1 LLSGAPSL
9 RFEARD
15 GSSGAGRVA
24 SSASWGDL
32 ARSLKGPLLQKEA
45 PGYAKIA
52 APWNLRFAA
61 RLPAGIARCASPEDV
76 RTCLHWAQSND
87 VPLAIRSGGHSYA
100 GFSTTSGLMIDV
112 SLMNEVGGLDA
123 SAVRL
128 SGGARN
134 ANVYAALRPLGRAI
148 THGRCKGVGVAGLVL
163 GGGIGFS

>member
-1 LLSGAPSL
+1 
-9 RFEARD
+9 
-15 GSSGAGRVA
+15 
-24 SSASWGDL
+24 
-32 ARSLKGPLLQKEA
+32 
-45 PGYAKIA
+45 
-52 APWNLRFAA
+52 LRFAA

-76 RTCLHWAQSND
+76 RTCLHWARSND

-123 SAVRL
+123 SGRVRL

-163 GGGIGFS
+163 GGGIGFSQRLRGLACDQLMETEIVIASGELLRCNAVENADLFWACRGAAAAISASTPR